1 MMNGAGTQERRDL
14 DHVPTAWTPAFTV
27 EVPLPP
33 PPSPHPP
40 PTPNLNT
47 IADALIPLISDFK
60 LLPVDQL
67 GFISPS

>member
-1 MMNGAGTQERRDL
+1 MSGAGTQERRGL
-14 DHVPTAWTPAFTV
+14 DHVPMAWTAAVIV
-27 EVPLPP
+27 EVVPP
-33 PPSPHPP
+33 PHTHPP